1 MAHKK
6 TREKYILPVN
16 GKLITVSREVYESFY
31 THERRERYLEERDRD
46 KGLLYFS
53 NYDTKDGNF
62 VDSTEDK
69 KVNVEKVVE
78 TGMIIKELYKALE
91 GLNPEERDLIT
102 QIFFEERSIRDI
114 AREKKISHVAIQK
127 RRNKI
132 LEKLK
137 YVLKDLED

>member
-1 MAHKK
+1 MARKK

-91 GLNPEERDLIT
+91 GLNPEERDLIM
-102 QIFFEERSIRDI
+102 
-114 AREKKISHVAIQK
+114 
-127 RRNKI
+127 
-132 LEKLK
+132 LL
-137 YVLKDLED
+137 

>member
-1 MAHKK
+1 
-6 TREKYILPVN
+6 
-16 GKLITVSREVYESFY
+16 
-31 THERRERYLEERDRD
+31 
-46 KGLLYFS
+46 
-53 NYDTKDGNF
+53 
-62 VDSTEDK
+62 
-69 KVNVEKVVE
+69 
-78 TGMIIKELYKALE
+78 MIIKELYKALE

-137 YVLKDLED
+137 DVLKDLED

>member
-1 MAHKK
+1 MGRKK
-6 TREKYILPVN
+6 TRKKYILPVN
-16 GKLITVSREVYESFY
+16 GKLIPVSREVYESFY
-31 THERRERYLEERDRD
+31 THKRRERYLEERDRD
-46 KGLLYFS
+46 KGLMHFS
-53 NYDTKDGNF
+53 NYDTEDRNF
-62 VDSTEDK
+62 IDFTEDK
-69 KVNVEKVVE
+69 NIDVEKVVE
-78 TGMIIKELYKALE
+78 TGMIIKEMYKALD

-137 YVLKDLED
+137 DVLKDLED